1 MKYNRV
7 ELVKYKEVQT
17 MVLGTTNLNKILAP
31 LKIPRA
37 QYAVAVIGHLE
48 EDLWYHLCHDWGG
61 TLAKMIRI
69 NRSSWILY
77 TVKPGLYESE
87 LSEILDYT
95 NFLPGPG
102 EIRSYL

>member
-48 EDLWYHLCHDWGG
+48 EDL
-61 TLAKMIRI
+61 
-69 NRSSWILY
+69 
-77 TVKPGLYESE
+77 
-87 LSEILDYT
+87 
-95 NFLPGPG
+95 
-102 EIRSYL
+102 